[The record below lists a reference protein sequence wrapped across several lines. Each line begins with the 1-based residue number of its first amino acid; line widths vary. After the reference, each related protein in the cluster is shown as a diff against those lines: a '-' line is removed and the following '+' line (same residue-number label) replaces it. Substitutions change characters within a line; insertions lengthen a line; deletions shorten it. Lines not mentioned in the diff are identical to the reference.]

1 MSNGT
6 RALVIE
12 PASEVRSM
20 LARGLLEA
28 GVGEVEFAG
37 RTGDAFGKI
46 KQTSYDIV
54 LCEYDLGQDFDGL
67 HFFEACQ
74 THQLL
79 KPSCVFMIVSGERRL
94 AQVMS
99 AAELTP
105 DAYLLKPFS
114 SSDLVDR
121 LARAMARKRQL
132 RAIDDASR
140 AGDYLAAI
148 AACNTELATAAASD
162 RPDLLRHKG
171 RLLGLLGEH
180 ALARDFYREQLA
192 DGDWPWAQLGL
203 ARSLFALK
211 QFDEARLLFER
222 IKLEHELVMDAYDG
236 LARTLAAQ
244 GEPAAA
250 QLVLDDAVARSP
262 LVAKRQRARGRLA
275 QRNGALDVAQ
285 AALVQAVQLNRGSFW
300 RDPALYAELA
310 RVQLAQG
317 DIGAAR
323 RTAAQLM
330 HDFRGDGVAQSIA
343 ELIEGATFISSG
355 DKDKARKL
363 IGGAATRLAARDDA
377 PAGALLEAA
386 QACIALGDGG
396 DAEKLVRR
404 ALSSRHDDVEIVAS
418 VEALYADLGQPEAG
432 ARLVQE
438 ATRDILELNN
448 EAVRAAQEGDY
459 RGAAERFIA
468 ALDQLPGNVGVLL
481 NAANSLLT
489 CVNRMG
495 WDASYMQIA
504 QTCVQ
509 RALRIEPGNGRA
521 RQMQD
526 VWLRTQRRFGID
538 AAHKDAGEH

>member
-1 MSNGT
+1 MSQT
-6 RALVIE
+6 SRALIIE
-12 PASEVRSM
+12 PASEVRAM

-28 GVGEVEFAG
+28 GVGEVDYAA
-37 RTGDAFGKI
+37 RTGDAYGKL
-46 KQTSYDIV
+46 KQTPYDIV
-54 LCEYDLGQDFDGL
+54 LCEYDLGQSFDGL

-74 THQLL
+74 TQHLL
-79 KPSCVFMIVSGERRL
+79 KPSCVFMIVTGERRL
-94 AQVMS
+94 SQVMS

-114 SSDLVDR
+114 GSELLER
-121 LARAMARKRQL
+121 LARAIARKRQL

-148 AACNTELATAAASD
+148 AACNTELSGATPAE

-192 DGDWPWAQLGL
+192 DGDWPWAQMGL
-203 ARSLFALK
+203 ARSLFELK
-211 QFDEARLLFER
+211 QYDEAKLLFER
-222 IKLEHELVMDAYDG
+222 VKTEHELVMDAYDG

-244 GEPAAA
+244 GDGEAA
-250 QLVLDDAVARSP
+250 QAVLEQAVTRSP
-262 LVAKRQRARGRLA
+262 LVARRQRARGRLA

-285 AALVQAVQLNRGSFW
+285 AALSQAVQLNRGSFW
-300 RDPALYAELA
+300 RDPALYGELA

-330 HDFRGDGVAQSIA
+330 HDFRGDEVGQAVA
-343 ELIEGATFISSG
+343 EMIEGASFMQSG
-355 DKDKARKL
+355 EKDKARKL
-363 IGGAATRLAARDDA
+363 ITGAATRLAARDDA

-386 QACIALGDGG
+386 QACVTLGDGG

-404 ALSSRHDDVEIVAS
+404 ALSNRHDDAEIVAG
-418 VEALYADLGQPEAG
+418 VEALYAGMGRPEAG
-432 ARLVQE
+432 AALIQE
-438 ATRDILELNN
+438 AARDIIELNN
-448 EAVRAAQEGDY
+448 EAVRAAQEGDL
-459 RGAAERFIA
+459 RGAAERFIV
-468 ALDQLPGNVGVLL
+468 ALDRLPGNVGVLL
-481 NAANSLLT
+481 NAANALLS

-495 WDASYMQIA
+495 WDANYMQIA

-521 RQMQD
+521 RQLQD

-538 AAHKDAGEH
+538 AVHGGEP

>member
-1 MSNGT
+1 MSS

-12 PASEVRSM
+12 PASEVRAM
-20 LARGLLEA
+20 LARGLQEA
-28 GVGEVEFAG
+28 GAAEIDYAS
-37 RTGDAFGKI
+37 RTGDAFAKL
-46 KQTSYDIV
+46 KQGAYDVV
-54 LCEYDLGQDFDGL
+54 LCEYDLGDGFDGL

-74 THQLL
+74 AHQLL
-79 KPSCVFMIVSGERRL
+79 KPSSVFVIVTGERRL

-99 AAELTP
+99 AAELAP

-114 SSDLVDR
+114 GSDLLER
-121 LARAMARKRQL
+121 LSRAIARKRQL

-148 AACNTELATAAASD
+148 AACNAELATAAPAE

-180 ALARDFYREQLA
+180 VLARDFYREQLA

-211 QFDEARLLFER
+211 QYDEARLLFER
-222 IKLEHELVMDAYDG
+222 VKIEHELVIEAYDG

-244 GEPAAA
+244 GETEAA
-250 QLVLDDAVARSP
+250 QAVLEDAVARSP
-262 LVAKRQRARGRLA
+262 LVARRQRARGRLA
-275 QRNGALDVAQ
+275 QRNGVLDVAQ
-285 AALVQAVQLNRGSFW
+285 AALSQAVQLNRGSFW
-300 RDPALYAELA
+300 RDPALYGELA

-330 HDFRGDGVAQSIA
+330 HDFRGDDVAQAVA
-343 ELIEGATFISSG
+343 ELIEGASFVSAG
-355 DKDKARKL
+355 DKDRARKL
-363 IGGAATRLAARDDA
+363 IAGAATRLAARDDA

-386 QACIALGDGG
+386 QACMVLGDGG

-404 ALSSRHDDVEIVAS
+404 ALSNRHDDAEIIAG
-418 VEALYADLGQPEAG
+418 VEALYTDRPEAG
-432 ARLVQE
+432 ARLIHE
-438 ATRDILELNN
+438 AASDIVELNN
-448 EAVRAAQEGDY
+448 EAVRAAQEGDF

-468 ALDQLPGNVGVLL
+468 ALDRLPGNVGVLL

-489 CVNRMG
+489 CVNRVG
-495 WDASYMQIA
+495 WDAGYMQIA

-521 RQMQD
+521 RQLQD

-538 AAHKDAGEH
+538 AAQGSER

>member
-1 MSNGT
+1 MSQAS

-12 PASEVRSM
+12 PASEARAM

-28 GVGEVEFAG
+28 GAG
-37 RTGDAFGKI
+37 DVDYAARTGDAFTKL
-46 KQTSYDIV
+46 KQTPYDIV
-54 LCEYDLGQDFDGL
+54 LCEYDLGQSFDGL

-74 THQLL
+74 TQQLL
-79 KPSCVFMIVSGERRL
+79 KPSCVFMIVTGERRL

-114 SSDLVDR
+114 SSDLLQR
-121 LARAMARKRQL
+121 LARAIARKRQL

-148 AACNTELATAAASD
+148 AACNAELSNATPAE

-180 ALARDFYREQLA
+180 TMARDFYREQLA
-192 DGDWPWAQLGL
+192 DGDWPWAQMGL

-211 QFDEARLLFER
+211 QYDEARLLFER
-222 IKLEHELVMDAYDG
+222 VKTEHELVMDAYDG
-236 LARTLAAQ
+236 LARTLSAQ
-244 GEPAAA
+244 GETEAA
-250 QLVLDDAVARSP
+250 QVVLEQAVARSP
-262 LVAKRQRARGRLA
+262 LVARRQRARGRLA
-275 QRNGALDVAQ
+275 QRNGVLDVAQ
-285 AALVQAVQLNRGSFW
+285 AALSQAVQLNRGSFW
-300 RDPALYAELA
+300 RDPALYGELA

-330 HDFRGDGVAQSIA
+330 HDFRGDDVAQAVA
-343 ELIEGATFISSG
+343 EMIEGTTFIHSG
-355 DKDKARKL
+355 EKDKARKL
-363 IGGAATRLAARDDA
+363 IAGAATRLAARDDA

-386 QACIALGDGG
+386 QACVALGDGG

-404 ALSSRHDDVEIVAS
+404 ALSNRHDDAEIVAG
-418 VEALYADLGQPEAG
+418 VETLYADMGRPEAG
-432 ARLVQE
+432 AALIQE
-438 ATRDILELNN
+438 AARDIVELNN
-448 EAVRAAQEGDY
+448 EAVRAAQEGDL

-468 ALDQLPGNVGVLL
+468 ALDRLPGNVGVLL
-481 NAANSLLT
+481 NAANALLT

-495 WDASYMQIA
+495 WDAGYMQIA

-509 RALRIEPGNGRA
+509 RVMRIEPGNGRA
-521 RQMQD
+521 RQLQE

-538 AAHKDAGEH
+538 AGHGSET